1 MIRYLLTANAAEVY
15 KMLTLRASFMNMET
29 RLSEK
34 TWRKI
39 CCSENDSVSRPMQI
53 TQNLIEMYQE

>member
-34 TWRKI
+34 T
-39 CCSENDSVSRPMQI
+39 
-53 TQNLIEMYQE
+53 